1 MSIDEE
7 IEKRKSK
14 PQQALYDALKEK
26 GLEVEFEYND
36 KHKHIDIAILNS
48 QLYIEVEGDNHYIDT
63 KQILTDLRRDY
74 CSMRDGFYTYR
85 IPNDL
90 IIYKLDLVVDA
101 IVDLV
106 KNLLPKS

>member
-1 MSIDEE
+1 
-7 IEKRKSK
+7 
-14 PQQALYDALKEK
+14 
-26 GLEVEFEYND
+26 
-36 KHKHIDIAILNS
+36 
-48 QLYIEVEGDNHYIDT
+48 
-63 KQILTDLRRDY
+63 
-74 CSMRDGFYTYR
+74 MRDGFYTYR